1 MTPEEFYI
9 QYLKS
14 HGKENDNSHG
24 NFIVDKFGDSQGMAD
39 ELLKPV
45 LSGLKTATCSALWE
59 WEHEGGD
66 IPKPGLISVILD
78 GKDEPKCIIETVEVT
93 IRNYNEVDAAFAR
106 DEGEGDLSLDYWR
119 KAHKSF
125 FTRTLPAIGR
135 EFRDDMPLVCER
147 FKVVWK

>member
-9 QYLKS
+9 QYLRFQAKDETINP
-14 HGKENDNSHG
+14 GD
-24 NFIVDKFGDSQGMAD
+24 FIVDKFGDSPEMAD

-59 WEHEGGD
+59 WEHEGN
-66 IPKPGLISVILD
+66 PVPNPGLLSVIVD
-78 GKDEPKCIIETVEVT
+78 GKDMPRCIIETVEVT
-93 IRNYNEVDAAFAR
+93 LKNYNDVDAAFAR
-106 DEGEGDLSLDYWR
+106 DEGEGDLSLNYWR
-119 KAHKSF
+119 EAHKRF

-147 FKVVWK
+147 FRVVWK

>member
-1 MTPEEFYI
+1 MTPQEFYI

-14 HGKENDNSHG
+14 FGKENEFPAG
-24 NFIVDKFGDSQGMAD
+24 KFIVDKFGDSPEMAD

-66 IPKPGLISVILD
+66 IPKPGLISVIVD
-78 GKDEPKCIIETVEVT
+78 GKDEPRCIIETVEVT
-93 IRNYNEVDAAFAR
+93 LRNYNEVDAEIAR
-106 DEGEGDLSLDYWR
+106 DEGEGDLSLEYWR
-119 KAHKSF
+119 QAHKRF

-135 EFRDDMPLVCER
+135 EFCDDMPLVCER

>member
-14 HGKENDNSHG
+14 LGKENEFSTGD
-24 NFIVDKFGDSQGMAD
+24 FIVDKFGDSPEMAD
-39 ELLKPV
+39 ELLEHV

-59 WEHEGGD
+59 WESEGGS
-66 IPKPGLISVILD
+66 IPKPGLLSVIVD
-78 GKDEPKCIIETVEVT
+78 GKDEPRCIIETVEVT
-93 IRNYNEVDAAFAR
+93 IKNYNEVDAAFAR

-119 KAHKSF
+119 EAHKGF
-125 FTRTLPAIGR
+125 FTRTLPAIGK
-135 EFRDDMPLVCER
+135 EFSEIMPLVCER